1 MSSTSQK
8 HRLLV
13 NQPLGRAELLQ
24 LPGIGTEY
32 ANAIRTN
39 YSNPLALYEHF
50 HCDHQSNPVSFANHM
65 MENYGMRS
73 NYAKAL
79 ANFFHE
85 WEANRMFQNNL

>member
-32 ANAIRTN
+32 ANVIKID
-39 YSNPLALYEHF
+39 YPNPLALYEHF
-50 HCDHQSNPVSFANHM
+50 RCDYRSNSDDFADHM
-65 MENYGMRS
+65 IKNYGMRS
-73 NYAKAL
+73 NHAKAL
-79 ANFFHE
+79 ANFYHE
-85 WEANRMFQNNL
+85 WEVNRMFQNDP